1 MSTFNINRPPEWGLK
16 KQKQKLSLSYI
27 TFLFVYFIILISLII
42 FTIILDYVKAR
53 YRKSLVNAKLGYQS
67 EVT

>member
-1 MSTFNINRPPEWGLK
+1 MSTFNINRLPEWGLK